1 MKVPLKSAWLAAAAT
16 ALGIVGCA
24 SKQEP
29 AENLVQSAESALA
42 EIRADAA
49 KYAPDQLQ
57 KAEASLAT
65 AKERLAKEQYKEVIE
80 GGNALATEVN
90 GLKEVVIAKQTQLA
104 AATLEWERLK
114 KEVPPLLTSIENQL
128 VNLKGRKLP
137 PEVTKQSFD
146 TAKTELETMKAAWTE
161 ATAAAD
167 AGDAAAAAD
176 KGRAVE
182 TKAHEIGPTLGMI

>member
-1 MKVPLKSAWLAAAAT
+1 MKYPLKSAWLAVAVT
-16 ALGIVGCA
+16 AFGIVGCA

-57 KAEASLAT
+57 KAEALLAT
-65 AKERLAKEQYKEVIE
+65 AKERLAKEKYQEVLE

-90 GLKEVVIAKQTQLA
+90 ALKEVVISKQTQLA

-114 KEVPPLLTSIENQL
+114 KSVPPLLSSIENQL
-128 VNLKGRKLP
+128 ASLKGRKLP

-146 TAKTELETMKAAWTE
+146 SAKTELETMKSAWSE

-167 AGDAAAAAD
+167 AGDAAVAAD

-182 TKAHEIGPTLGMI
+182 AKAHEIGPKLGMI